1 MSKSLDIKWTHLRKA
16 LEDYGQYFIDRA
28 RENLGRNGSYASGTL
43 GDTMEYIV
51 EIDDTHYSVQ
61 ISIENY
67 YEYVENGRKAGKFPP
82 PDAIKNWVLI
92 KPIRPQAGDARKGY
106 DKKKPP
112 TVEQLSFLIGR
123 KIANE
128 GIPPKPFFEPAKE
141 ETEKHFETILQEA
154 IKEDVDAYVQEH
166 INEFLE
172 RFK

>member
-82 PDAIKNWVLI
+82 PTAIMDWILV
-92 KPIRPQAGDARKGY
+92 KPIHPQPDANGKT
-106 DKKKPP
+106 PSINS
-112 TVEQLSFLIGR
+112 LAFLIGR

-128 GIPPKPFFEPAKE
+128 
-141 ETEKHFETILQEA
+141 
-154 IKEDVDAYVQEH
+154 
-166 INEFLE
+166 FLE